1 MNIDIEDISKALN
14 RAKEAQDLLDSI
26 LSYYNIYSGQFDK
39 IRDIDAKYLFKLSD
53 GSYYKYGLNT
63 RIRAYIKFDDSE

>member
-26 LSYYNIYSGQFDK
+26 LSYYDVYSGQFDK
-39 IRDIDAKYLFKLSD
+39 IRDIDAEYLFKLSD
-53 GSYYKYGLNT
+53 GSYHKDGLNT
-63 RIRAYIKFDDSE
+63 RIREYIKFDDSE